1 MKARRCTPGPTS
13 WRLDGLWQ
21 VRLPR
26 GVGGFESYSDVFAR
40 AQKAGDGMY
49 EFRGRHTMTLKSY
62 QQRSR
67 VRRRRPDASAA
78 SVILLAH
85 VRNIL
90 LHSDEFDMRM
100 TKRAPGSPCIDKV
113 V

>member
-49 EFRGRHTMTLKSY
+49 EFGRHTMTLKSY
-62 QQRSR
+62 QLRAR
-67 VRRRRPDASAA
+67 VRRRRPDA

-85 VRNIL
+85 VRNIH

-100 TKRAPGSPCIDKV
+100 TTRAPGSLCIDKV